1 MWRSKFVPEKTFRRS
16 IRRIER
22 VGQSKLIQANLTEP
36 DVELFMNLTLSLVH
50 LMKSL
55 GFGPGLSLF
64 MMSTPLQTYNSVCIK
79 CHTGQPLASLLD
91 QNFFFLIYLF
101 IYFYTGPILIA
112 VFITEMVILFKHVVI
127 IVFFSIHP
135 YSVCNSIISTYTLL
149 PYIILIF

>member
-1 MWRSKFVPEKTFRRS
+1 
-16 IRRIER
+16 
-22 VGQSKLIQANLTEP
+22 
-36 DVELFMNLTLSLVH
+36 MNLTLSLVH

-55 GFGPGLSLF
+55 GFGPGLSVYQVPHW
-64 MMSTPLQTYNSVCIK
+64 SAIAQ
-79 CHTGQPLASLLD
+79 LARSK
-91 QNFFFLIYLF
+91 FFFLIYLF

-135 YSVCNSIISTYTLL
+135 CSVCNSIISTYTLL